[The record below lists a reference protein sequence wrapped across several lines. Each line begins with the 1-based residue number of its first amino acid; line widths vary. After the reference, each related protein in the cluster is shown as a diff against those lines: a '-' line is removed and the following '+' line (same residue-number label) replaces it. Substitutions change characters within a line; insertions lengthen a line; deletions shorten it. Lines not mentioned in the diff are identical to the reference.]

1 MFADKVLKAKL
12 ATLMDCGYFDCV
24 PPPPSKSPKEVED
37 PMTKKTVSETAS
49 LSSNSTTVQLFLFKS
64 HLSDWV

>member
-12 ATLMDCGYFDCV
+12 AKLMDCGYFDCV

-37 PMTKKTVSETAS
+37 PMTKKTVSQTAS
-49 LSSNSTTVQLFLFKS
+49 LSSKSTTVPLFLFKS
-64 HLSDWV
+64 YLSDWL